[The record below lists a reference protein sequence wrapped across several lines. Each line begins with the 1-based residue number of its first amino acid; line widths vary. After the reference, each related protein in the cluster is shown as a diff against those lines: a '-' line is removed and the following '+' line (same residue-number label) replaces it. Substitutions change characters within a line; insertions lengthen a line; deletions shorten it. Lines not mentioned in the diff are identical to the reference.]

1 MGPTPY
7 QTYLDER
14 LQSARGL
21 GWDRNNTVFPW
32 AGLANWIRY
41 TWPQLLRFAR

>member
-1 MGPTPY
+1 MRLTPE

-21 GWDRNNTVFPW
+21 GWDGNNTGSAW
-32 AGLANWIRY
+32 AGLASCWRFA
-41 TWPQLLRFAR
+41 WPHLLRFAR